1 MIKFVKAGALTLGAI
16 TAVALLPAA
25 AEAASPQSL
34 CGAGYTPI
42 RDGSRAIKTKSGEQ
56 LGVTY
61 VLYNR
66 RNGKNCAVTIKT
78 KYIGKPSFTF
88 VRLTVKGKPEVSEGD
103 NFAKY
108 AGPVYQ
114 SGRGRCVSYWGNV
127 SSPDNKKSAYGGR
140 LKFDNCG

>member
-16 TAVALLPAA
+16 TAVALLPTA

-34 CGAGYTPI
+34 CGAGYAPI

-78 KYIGKPSFTF
+78 KYVGKPSYTYVGLNVENGTDAGQGAWFK
-88 VRLTVKGKPEVSEGD
+88 R
-103 NFAKY
+103 Y
-108 AGPVYQ
+108 AGPIYVNARGKCVRY
-114 SGRGRCVSYWGNV
+114 SGKV
-127 SSPDNKKSAYGGR
+127 SSPNGKKTAFGGR
-140 LKFDNCG
+140 DKFDNCG